1 MYIEKVYPPPIAWFL
16 ALIFG
21 LAIGLVFG
29 APFGVLVGL
38 IGGLLAAGLV
48 SFSLWRSTFEISID
62 GEMFIAEGNRFPRAH
77 ITLCT
82 PLDRAATR
90 STLGPKADPAALI
103 IMRGWIH
110 TAVKIDIADP
120 EKRRPYIF
128 VSTRQSET
136 IADLLNKKG

>member
-1 MYIEKVYPPPIAWFL
+1 MYIEKVYPPTISWFL

-21 LAIGLVFG
+21 FAIGLVFG
-29 APFGVLVGL
+29 APFGLVVGL

-48 SFSLWRSTFEISID
+48 SFSLWRSIFEISID
-62 GEMFIAEGNRFPRAH
+62 GEMLVAEGNEIPRAH

-103 IMRGWIH
+103 IMRGWVH
-110 TAVKIDIADP
+110 TAVKLDIAEP

-128 VSTRQSET
+128 ISTRQSDT
-136 IADLLNKKG
+136 ITDLLNKKG

>member
-1 MYIEKVYPPPIAWFL
+1 MYLEKVYPPPISWFL
-16 ALIFG
+16 TLIFG
-21 LAIGLVFG
+21 LAIGLVLG
-29 APFGVLVGL
+29 APFGVVVGL

-62 GEMFIAEGNRFPRAH
+62 DEMFVADGNEIPRAH

-103 IMRGWIH
+103 IMRGWVH
-110 TAVKIDIADP
+110 TAVKIDISDA

-128 VSTRQSET
+128 VSTRQSDT